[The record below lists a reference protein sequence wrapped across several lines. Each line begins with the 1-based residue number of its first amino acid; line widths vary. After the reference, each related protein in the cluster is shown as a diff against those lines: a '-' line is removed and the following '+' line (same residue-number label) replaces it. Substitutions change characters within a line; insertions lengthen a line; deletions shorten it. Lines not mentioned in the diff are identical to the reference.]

1 LLDSLLQEM
10 SRSAKV
16 AKIIPLE
23 TPDNSSSEDEQEQE
37 ELQVEF
43 EARAPDEDD
52 FHGIKLLVKQLFL
65 RSAAVNISK
74 VTETILNQ
82 RFIGSVIKTVQPE
95 EEDDD
100 MADDDHV
107 YAISTVLNLAEK
119 NKESVSG
126 LRTFLLEQTAAGGD
140 QQVLDYVTDLLNK
153 QVGFLFNER
162 YVNIP
167 AQVTV
172 PLLET
177 LVTEM
182 RKATD
187 RNLPYNFSH
196 YIMICKL
203 FKTKTDS
210 TQDHQAVM
218 FSNPEEELIVAES
231 DLCIDYDVS
240 AETENDSSVEC
251 DGVEMTPWR
260 RIVVFTAD
268 KLENI
273 IKNVRQ
279 NFPSQMPA

>member
-1 LLDSLLQEM
+1 M

>member
-1 LLDSLLQEM
+1 M
-10 SRSAKV
+10 G
-16 AKIIPLE
+16 
-23 TPDNSSSEDEQEQE
+23 
-37 ELQVEF
+37 
-43 EARAPDEDD
+43 DD

-65 RSAAVNISK
+65 RSAAVNVSK

-82 RFIGSVIKTVQPE
+82 RYIGSVIKTVQPE
-95 EEDDD
+95 EDEDDD
-100 MADDDHV
+100 LADDDHI

-119 NKESVSG
+119 NKESVAG

-140 QQVLDYVTDLLNK
+140 RQVLAYVTDLLNK
-153 QVGFLFNER
+153 QVGFLLNER

-187 RNLPYNFSH
+187 RNLPFNFSH

-203 FKTKTDS
+203 FKTKS
-210 TQDHQAVM
+210 ESAQDHQAVV

-231 DLCIDYDVS
+231 ELCIDYDVS
-240 AETENDSSVEC
+240 GETENEVSVDF

-268 KLENI
+268 KLDDI
-273 IKNVRQ
+273 IRNVRQ
-279 NFPSQMPA
+279 NFPAGSQA

>member
-1 LLDSLLQEM
+1 MRTTFTGSSFLY
-10 SRSAKV
+10 
-16 AKIIPLE
+16 
-23 TPDNSSSEDEQEQE
+23 SSSEDEDELE

-100 MADDDHV
+100 MGDDDHV

-177 LVTEM
+177 NKFSTMSPISSTNKLVS
-182 RKATD
+182 
-187 RNLPYNFSH
+187 FS
-196 YIMICKL
+196 MK
-203 FKTKTDS
+203 DMS
-210 TQDHQAVM
+210 T
-218 FSNPEEELIVAES
+218 F
-231 DLCIDYDVS
+231 
-240 AETENDSSVEC
+240 
-251 DGVEMTPWR
+251 
-260 RIVVFTAD
+260 
-268 KLENI
+268 
-273 IKNVRQ
+273 
-279 NFPSQMPA
+279 

>member
-1 LLDSLLQEM
+1 MILLQM

-187 RNLPYNFSH
+187 RNLPFNFSH

-240 AETENDSSVEC
+240 NETENESSVEC

>member
-1 LLDSLLQEM
+1 M

-100 MADDDHV
+100 MGDDDHV

-187 RNLPYNFSH
+187 RNLPFNFSH

>member
-1 LLDSLLQEM
+1 M

-82 RFIGSVIKTVQPE
+82 RFIGSVIKTVQPD

-187 RNLPYNFSH
+187 RNLPFNFSH

-240 AETENDSSVEC
+240 NETENESSVEC

>member
-1 LLDSLLQEM
+1 
-10 SRSAKV
+10 
-16 AKIIPLE
+16 
-23 TPDNSSSEDEQEQE
+23 
-37 ELQVEF
+37 
-43 EARAPDEDD
+43 
-52 FHGIKLLVKQLFL
+52 VKQLFL
-65 RSAAVNISK
+65 RSAAVNVSK

-82 RFIGSVIKTVQPE
+82 RYIGSVIKTVQPE
-95 EEDDD
+95 EDEDDD
-100 MADDDHV
+100 LADDDHI

-119 NKESVSG
+119 NKESVAG

-140 QQVLDYVTDLLNK
+140 RQVLAYVTDLLNK
-153 QVGFLFNER
+153 QVGFLLNER

-187 RNLPYNFSH
+187 RNLPFNFSH

-203 FKTKTDS
+203 FKTKS
-210 TQDHQAVM
+210 ESAQDHQAVV

-231 DLCIDYDVS
+231 ELCIDYDVS
-240 AETENDSSVEC
+240 GETENEVSVDF

-268 KLENI
+268 KLDDI
-273 IKNVRQ
+273 IRNVRQ
-279 NFPSQMPA
+279 NFPAGSQA

>member
-1 LLDSLLQEM
+1 M

-100 MADDDHV
+100 MGDDDHV